1 MSRRPPGCE
10 IGEENGLTKVLIDC
24 DPGHDDAVAIL
35 YAARHLDV
43 VGITT
48 VFGNASVENTT
59 RNALSVCTLANLRIP
74 VAKGFGRPL
83 VGGMTRFAPDAH
95 GATGIDG
102 AELPEPSYEP
112 VDQHAVH
119 FIIEQARA
127 HKGELVLVV
136 IGAHTNVGVALR
148 LEPRL
153 AEWLKGISI
162 MGGSPLVGN
171 LQPVQCVNV
180 LSDPEAAH
188 ITFSSDVPIHW
199 VGYDMTRTVLV
210 KEPDIARLKGGG
222 RTARA
227 VADLCAFYMAR
238 QRQVMGIDGA
248 PMHDSCA
255 VIPFV
260 RPELVTY
267 RDVPVEVELHGALT
281 RGMTV
286 VDFRSIRPGEHK
298 AVQPP
303 KPANA
308 KLAVDADRR
317 GIIDA
322 VVEAVLTY
330 P

>member
-1 MSRRPPGCE
+1 MEVKVAARAWE
-10 IGEENGLTKVLIDC
+10 TKQLTKLLIDC

-48 VFGNASVENTT
+48 VFGNASIENTT
-59 RNALSVCTLANLRIP
+59 RNALAICTLAGLDLP

-83 VGGMTRFAPDAH
+83 VGPMTRFAPDGH
-95 GATGIDG
+95 GKTGIDG
-102 AELPEPSYEP
+102 AELPEPAFEP
-112 VDQHAVH
+112 VDQHAVQ
-119 FIIEQARA
+119 FIIEQASA
-127 HKGELVLVV
+127 HRGELVLVV
-136 IGAHTNVGVALR
+136 IGAQTNVGVALR

-153 AEWLKGISI
+153 ADWLAGISI
-162 MGGSPLVGN
+162 MGGSALVGN

-188 ITFSSDVPIHW
+188 IVFSSGVPIHW
-199 VGYDMTRTVLV
+199 VGYDMTRTVLI
-210 KEPDIARLKGGG
+210 KEPDVERLRGGG

-227 VADLCAFYMAR
+227 VADLATFYMGR
-238 QRQVMGIDGA
+238 QRAVLGVDGA

-260 RPELVTY
+260 RPELITY
-267 RDVPVEVELHGALT
+267 RDVPVEVELHGQLT

-286 VDFRSIRPGEHK
+286 ADLRTIQPGEHQTI
-298 AVQPP
+298 QPP

-322 VVEAVLTY
+322 VVDAVLTY